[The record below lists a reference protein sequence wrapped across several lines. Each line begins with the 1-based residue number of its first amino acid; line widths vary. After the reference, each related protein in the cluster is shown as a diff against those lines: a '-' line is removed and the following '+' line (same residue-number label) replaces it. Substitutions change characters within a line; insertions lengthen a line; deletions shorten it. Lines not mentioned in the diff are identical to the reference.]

1 MPPEKAVASRR
12 RKQRVEKEPRV
23 RISLR
28 LEATTCKKLDQLAE
42 VRGLDRN
49 TAISVAI
56 VQDWLASIGTDRPE
70 PDQEPGL
77 VKEGGEQ

>member
-1 MPPEKAVASRR
+1 MPAEKVVAPRR

-28 LEATTCKKLDQLAE
+28 LEATVCKKLDQLAE

-56 VQDWLASIGTDRPE
+56 VQDWLASIGGRPE
-70 PDQEPGL
+70 PDQEPRSM
-77 VKEGGEQ
+77 KEGGEK

>member
-28 LEATTCKKLDQLAE
+28 LEATNCKKLDQLAE
-42 VRGLDRN
+42 LRGLDRN

-56 VQDWLASIGTDRPE
+56 VQDWLASIGGRPE